1 MRLSSLSPATL
12 AWLFGGVLVAFFL
25 WLIAGVGRVETELPG
40 RDALAVCIEKYK
52 VQTAVTTV
60 NVGTLYDLNLFCYN
74 SIGSQLRIDSDKIR
88 LDAFVF
94 QRNENIVLLYM
105 VVLLTISGV
114 VLAGMQLLGS
124 YRLALAGRGE
134 LAGGGS
140 EIAYSATSVSFKS
153 SVIGLTILAMSFAFF
168 LVYIVYVYDMREI
181 SSDDASRPAAPA
193 QQQPTR
199 LMPVLPP
206 PEQPLRAP
214 DAPSSAAAPSRIPET
229 AEQR

>member
-1 MRLSSLSPATL
+1 MSPATL

-25 WLIAGVGRVETELPG
+25 WLIAGVGRIETELPG
-40 RDALAVCIEKYK
+40 RDSLAVCIEKYK

-60 NVGTLYDLNLFCYN
+60 NVGMLYDLNLFCYN
-74 SIGSQLRIDSDKIR
+74 SIGSQLRIDSDRIR

-124 YRLALAGRGE
+124 YRLARAGRGE

-140 EIAYSATSVSFKS
+140 ELAYSATSVSFKS

-168 LVYIVYVYDMREI
+168 LVFIIYVYDMREI
-181 SSDDASRPAAPA
+181 ASDGASRPAAPA

-199 LMPVLPP
+199 LMPDLPP
-206 PEQPLRAP
+206 TDQPRRAP
-214 DAPSSAAAPSRIPET
+214 DAPSSAAAPSSIPET
-229 AEQR
+229 AERR

>member
-12 AWLFGGVLVAFFL
+12 GWLFGGVLVAFFL
-25 WLIAGVGRVETELPG
+25 WLMAGVGRVETELPG
-40 RDALAVCIEKYK
+40 RDALAICIEKYK
-52 VQTAVTTV
+52 AQTAVTTV
-60 NVGTLYDLNLFCYN
+60 NVGTLYDFNLFCYN
-74 SIGSQLRIDSDKIR
+74 SIGSQLRIDSDRIR
-88 LDAFVF
+88 LDSFVF

-114 VLAGMQLLGS
+114 VLAGMQLFAS

-140 EIAYSATSVSFKS
+140 EIAYSATSVSVKS

-168 LVYIVYVYDMREI
+168 MVFIVYVYDMREI
-181 SSDDASRPAAPA
+181 SSDGAARPAAPA
-193 QQQPTR
+193 QPPR
-199 LMPVLPP
+199 LLPVLPP
-206 PEQPLRAP
+206 PDQPLRAP
-214 DAPSSAAAPSRIPET
+214 EAPSSAAAPSSLPET